1 MKNVKFNIETLSSVL
16 GMWGLNMIVNICM
29 YNINMEDITDTDY
42 SHVGQVSKR
51 VWEDLKWKTKVNTMN
66 CTLKKRHY

>member
-42 SHVGQVSKR
+42 SHVRQVSKR
-51 VWEDLKWKTKVNTMN
+51 VWEDLK
-66 CTLKKRHY
+66 